1 MMDAE
6 PVIFFFLL
14 LFFLPSISSQSPPA
28 RLPPSEVAALQRF
41 ADILGKKDWD
51 LNDPCRGDNGIT
63 CYCNGTIC
71 HVTSI
76 VLKGQGLPGTL
87 PRDLSGLPYLGEL
100 DLTRNYLYGSIPP
113 EWGKLRL
120 VNVSLMSNRLS
131 GPIPKELGDMITL
144 KNITLEDNEFS
155 GPLPPEIGNLKNLV
169 RLILS
174 SNYFTGPL
182 PATMKE
188 LTNMTDFR
196 ISDNGFSGKLP
207 EFIFTWTSL
216 TRLQIQ
222 GTSLTGPIP
231 SNIGA
236 LENLTQLIM
245 SDIKGTG
252 SSFPDISQLMN
263 LTILILRSCNISGE
277 IPDYIGQIKNLKT
290 LDLSFN
296 NLYGGIPNSLND
308 HKKLQQLFLTSNYLS
323 GSIPEWIMT
332 QNLNRDLSFNN
343 FTDITG
349 NATISCSSTNLN
361 LVESFSSVLEN
372 QSNIT
377 PCLRKN
383 YPCAEKRFSTL
394 FIDCGSPAATPI
406 GAINYE
412 ADGQSKGAATLFVSP
427 NNNWAMSSTGVYLD
441 NDDDNDEYIEYS
453 NSSLLSMPNSELYK
467 SARIAATSLKYY
479 GLCLYDGNYT
489 VKLHFAEIM
498 ITDEKNFS
506 SLGRRLFDVYIQ
518 GELKLQDFNIKESA
532 NGSFKDVT
540 KVFPNI
546 TVTSGSLRI
555 HLFWAGKGTTVIPK
569 RGVYG
574 PLISAITVTPE
585 FEIPKRP
592 VDRTVLVIVVVVAS
606 AAVLI
611 IILLAVLYARRRA
624 NHVKH
629 IGGPFTLRQIKAAT
643 RNFHQDNKIGQGGF
657 GPVYKGCLPNGTVV
671 AIKQL
676 SAESYQGNREY
687 ITEIG
692 LISALQHPNL
702 VKLYGCCTEGNQLF
716 LVYEYMENNS
726 LAHVLFR
733 DGPKLD
739 WNTRRRI
746 CIGVA
751 KGLAHLHGG
760 TRLNIVHRDIK
771 PTNILLDK
779 DLNAKI
785 SDFGL
790 AKLVEAD
797 RRSRTTRIVG
807 TEGYIAPEYKRSG
820 RLSCKADVY
829 SFGIVVLEVVS
840 GKSHRSWHSEKCLPM
855 LDWALVLQKN
865 GRLLELVDPEL
876 GADFSEEE
884 AYVLLDVALRCIDKS
899 PSQRPDMCTVVGM
912 MENQTPMKPQ
922 PVSCKEKKTVP
933 SEVEIE
939 YSQSQ
944 YSWVRDESQDGPWTA
959 SMSGTSMDYT
969 DSGVNPTLREDSH
982 PVDIESGRRRRRYT
996 KNQRTKSVEH
1006 RPSWSSCYSG
1016 GTKK

>member
-1 MMDAE
+1 
-6 PVIFFFLL
+6 
-14 LFFLPSISSQSPPA
+14 
-28 RLPPSEVAALQRF
+28 
-41 ADILGKKDWD
+41 
-51 LNDPCRGDNGIT
+51 
-63 CYCNGTIC
+63 
-71 HVTSI
+71 
-76 VLKGQGLPGTL
+76 
-87 PRDLSGLPYLGEL
+87 
-100 DLTRNYLYGSIPP
+100 
-113 EWGKLRL
+113 
-120 VNVSLMSNRLS
+120 MSNRLS
-131 GPIPKELGDMITL
+131 GPFPKELGDMITL
-144 KNITLEDNEFS
+144 NNI
-155 GPLPPEIGNLKNLV
+155 
-169 RLILS
+169 
-174 SNYFTGPL
+174 
-182 PATMKE
+182 
-188 LTNMTDFR
+188 R

-207 EFIFTWTSL
+207 EFIFTWTLL

-236 LENLTQLIM
+236 LENL
-245 SDIKGTG
+245 
-252 SSFPDISQLMN
+252 SQ
-263 LTILILRSCNISGE
+263 LILRSCNISGE
-277 IPDYIGQIKNLKT
+277 IPDYIGQIT
-290 LDLSFN
+290 
-296 NLYGGIPNSLND
+296 
-308 HKKLQQLFLTSNYLS
+308 
-323 GSIPEWIMT
+323 
-332 QNLNRDLSFNN
+332 
-343 FTDITG
+343 
-349 NATISCSSTNLN
+349 
-361 LVESFSSVLEN
+361 V
-372 QSNIT
+372 
-377 PCLRKN
+377 
-383 YPCAEKRFSTL
+383 STL
-394 FIDCGSPAATPI
+394 FIDCGSPAATPV
-406 GAINYE
+406 GTINYE
-412 ADGQSKGAATLFVSP
+412 ADGQNKGAATLFVSP

-441 NDDDNDEYIEYS
+441 NNDDNDEYIEYS

-498 ITDEKNFS
+498 ITDERNFS

-518 GELKLQDFNIKESA
+518 GKLMLQDFNIKENA

-555 HLFWAGKGTTVIPK
+555 HLFWAGKGTTVIPTK
-569 RGVYG
+569 GVYG

-629 IGGPFTLRQIKAAT
+629 IGGPFTLRQIKDAT

-657 GPVYKGCLPNGTVV
+657 GPVYKGCLPDGTVV

-790 AKLVEAD
+790 AKLVEDD
-797 RRSRTTRIVG
+797 RRSG
-807 TEGYIAPEYKRSG
+807 TPEVEENNDCIPEHAFLFRGYIAPEYKRSG

-840 GKSHRSWHSEKCLPM
+840 GKSHRSRHSGKCLPL

-876 GADFSEEE
+876 GTDFSEEE
-884 AYVLLDVALRCIDKS
+884 AYVLLDVALRCTDKS
-899 PSQRPDMCTVVGM
+899 SSKRPDMCTVVGM

-922 PVSCKEKKTVP
+922 PVSSKEKKTVP

-969 DSGVNPTLREDSH
+969 DSGVNPPMPED
-982 PVDIESGRRRRRYT
+982 PVDIESGRRRRRHT

-1006 RPSWSSCYSG
+1006 PASWSSCYSC